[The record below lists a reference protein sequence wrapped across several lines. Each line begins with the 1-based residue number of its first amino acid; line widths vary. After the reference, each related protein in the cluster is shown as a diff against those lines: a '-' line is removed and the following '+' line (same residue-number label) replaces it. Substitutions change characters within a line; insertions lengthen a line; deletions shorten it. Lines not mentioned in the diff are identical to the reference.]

1 MRTVI
6 FDIET
11 IGEEYAEMDKS
22 TQELIT
28 ASLKKSAFSDEE
40 YESEL
45 EMLKDGLG
53 FSPLTGE
60 IVAIGVHDLEL
71 EKGVVYYNPSS
82 AEASAGKAGESIIE
96 GAYTLKPMSE
106 KEMLQAFWDGLKQY
120 DTIVGFNS
128 RSFDGPFLMVRSL
141 VHNVQP
147 TKDILAGRYL
157 YQQSR
162 AGITHIDLMDQ
173 LSFYGA
179 SRFKGS
185 SLHMY
190 CRALGIES
198 PKVGGVTGDDVS
210 GLFKAGKSLDIARYN
225 TRDIKAT
232 AELYKRWASTIA
244 F

>member
-1 MRTVI
+1 
-6 FDIET
+6 
-11 IGEEYAEMDKS
+11 MDKS

-28 ASLKKSAFSDEE
+28 ASLKKSAYSDEE

-71 EKGVVYYNPSS
+71 EKGVVYFNPGK
-82 AEASAGKAGESIIE
+82 GKAETVTE

-106 KEMLQAFWDGLKQY
+106 KEMLQAFWDGLKKY

-157 YQQSR
+157 YQQNR

>member
-11 IGEEYAEMDKS
+11 IGEEYGKMDES

-28 ASLKKSAFSDEE
+28 ASLKKSAASDEE
-40 YESEL
+40 YEAEL
-45 EMLKDGLG
+45 EQLKDGLG

-71 EKGVVYYNPSS
+71 EKGVVYFNPGTGP
-82 AEASAGKAGESIIE
+82 AKNDTE
-96 GAYTLKPMSE
+96 GAYQLKPMNE
-106 KEMLQAFWDGLKQY
+106 KEMLEAFWDGLKQY
-120 DTIVGFNS
+120 DVIVGFNS
-128 RSFDGPFLMVRSL
+128 RAFDGPFMMIRSL
-141 VHNVQP
+141 VHGVRP
-147 TKDILAGRYL
+147 SKDILAGRYL
-157 YQQSR
+157 YQQFKS
-162 AGITHIDLMDQ
+162 GITHIDLMDQ

-185 SLHMY
+185 SLHMF
-190 CRALGIES
+190 CRALGVES
-198 PKVGGVTGDDVS
+198 PKVGGVTGDDVT

-232 AELYKRWASTIA
+232 AELYKKWRDTIA

>member
-11 IGEEYAEMDKS
+11 IGEEYTEMDKS

-28 ASLKKSAFSDEE
+28 ASLKKNATNDEE
-40 YESEL
+40 YENEL

-60 IVAIGVHDLEL
+60 IVAIGVHDFEL
-71 EKGVVYYNPSS
+71 EKGVVYFNAGS
-82 AEASAGKAGESIIE
+82 GKAEQQTE

-106 KEMLQAFWDGLKQY
+106 KEMLTAFWDGLKQY

-128 RSFDGPFLMVRSL
+128 RSFDGPFLMIRSL

-198 PKVGGVTGDDVS
+198 PKVGGVTGDDVT

-232 AELYKRWASTIA
+232 AELYKKWRSTISFA
-244 F
+244 